1 MRHVRQKPSRAV
13 LAVVEVG
20 VATGVG
26 AAAADMEVVVAVA
39 VAVVAAAN
47 RGNAVAEGTGIVET
61 AEIVFAV
68 EETPAE
74 RRFIFREPGRILR
87 SGFF

>member
-20 VATGVG
+20 VATGVV
-26 AAAADMEVVVAVA
+26 AAAADMEVVVA

-87 SGFF
+87 SGFFFR